1 MQRYFTD
8 QKLKTGDVVQLD
20 ATIAKHAIKVLRQD
34 IGDRFELVD
43 PMHHAYLAI
52 IQQSSPLQV
61 AIDEDITKKVE
72 LPLAVEVV
80 CGVSKG
86 DKSEWIV
93 QKATELGADKIGFF
107 NAQWGTARWPA
118 ERVVKKIARL
128 QEFAKNAAEQ
138 SHRNQVPDVT
148 MYAKLNQV
156 GQTAEAKLVAYEE
169 SAKQGEHGAL
179 ISALSPRP
187 ASLCVVF
194 GPEGG
199 LAPEELSVLTG
210 QGFIA
215 AGLGPR
221 ILRAETAPLYLL
233 SAVSVL
239 TELQATS
246 I

>member
-93 QKATELGADKIGFF
+93 
-107 NAQWGTARWPA
+107 
-118 ERVVKKIARL
+118 
-128 QEFAKNAAEQ
+128 
-138 SHRNQVPDVT
+138 
-148 MYAKLNQV
+148 
-156 GQTAEAKLVAYEE
+156 
-169 SAKQGEHGAL
+169 
-179 ISALSPRP
+179 
-187 ASLCVVF
+187 
-194 GPEGG
+194 
-199 LAPEELSVLTG
+199 
-210 QGFIA
+210 
-215 AGLGPR
+215 
-221 ILRAETAPLYLL
+221 
-233 SAVSVL
+233 
-239 TELQATS
+239 
-246 I
+246 

>member
-128 QEFAKNAAEQ
+128 QEIAKNAAEQ

-156 GQTAEAKLVAYEE
+156 GQTAE
-169 SAKQGEHGAL
+169 
-179 ISALSPRP
+179 RNW
-187 ASLCVVF
+187 SLMRKV
-194 GPEGG
+194 PNK
-199 LAPEELSVLTG
+199 
-210 QGFIA
+210 
-215 AGLGPR
+215 
-221 ILRAETAPLYLL
+221 
-233 SAVSVL
+233 VSMVP
-239 TELQATS
+239 
-246 I
+246 